1 MSNETDPENV
11 VDFALE
17 KLGGL
22 DYLVLNHVGS
32 DTKSCRLIT
41 EHDLL
46 TGILCAFVR
55 QPQRHHRLPVKLNP
69 SRCSTPL
76 EGTVKGAPRW

>member
-1 MSNETDPENV
+1 MAWRALPSLEQSPFSTPENYHNTIMH
-11 VDFALE
+11 F
-17 KLGGL
+17 KGM
-22 DYLVLNHVGS
+22 
-32 DTKSCRLIT
+32 RLIT

-76 EGTVKGAPRW
+76 ERTVKGAPRR